1 MAAITVTIP
10 TVPDNRYRTELRPS
24 IVTVRTSKS
33 VAPLI
38 KSSNVTLPSL
48 ARRSTSG
55 DRVAGE
61 NLYQHAE
68 HYFRIMN
75 AANEGHQPLVRCAPH
90 QAIGGLIPPDVCF
103 GAGCRPKDLIS
114 RGLSS
119 PSYGGLWCK

>member
-75 AANEGHQPLVRCAPH
+75 AANEGHQHRATRPDAP
-90 QAIGGLIPPDVCF
+90 ADVETEMAEEE
-103 GAGCRPKDLIS
+103 GSELAG
-114 RGLSS
+114 
-119 PSYGGLWCK
+119 